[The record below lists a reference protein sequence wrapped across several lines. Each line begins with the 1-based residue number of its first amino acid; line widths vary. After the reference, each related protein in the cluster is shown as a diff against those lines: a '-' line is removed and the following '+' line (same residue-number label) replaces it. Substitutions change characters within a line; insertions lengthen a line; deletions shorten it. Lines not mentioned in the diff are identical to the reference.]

1 MGAIHSRELKGISQP
16 PRRSVIGQILGRV
29 AALQKLAQ
37 DSVAKIPG
45 WPQFVEVT
53 RILSAP
59 VRWLAETTQRRL
71 PFTRRLDW
79 LLEIERLKSL
89 HPVILMIAIAW
100 AIRRGLFTTQYGHIG
115 TDTLIYPTIA
125 TISYFNPFLGV
136 VTGIAFGIGDIVQKL
151 FVDDIFGTTKGDA
164 NYYAALLGYCIAYSS
179 LMFAG
184 LLPGAM
190 ARIFQLVARTIIG
203 LLFSAVARAQADG
216 ATSSGGDLGALGNP
230 LSGPYPLPELIASM
244 AGAALG
250 GYAVMHA
257 APILEYPAFYLRPHP
272 DVSCHNL
279 EMSTYLVGR
288 SRTVATAAAVVGPAL
303 STILNP
309 AEPDAR
315 PPSDGSGGG
324 EPIRSAPYVAGPDV
338 AEPAGS
344 LMTSRSGGTLPSHR
358 GPEPHAASAYAR
370 QVQIDQSIET
380 ARKRL
385 ADMQAELNA
394 LTPARRDLVRN
405 SPEFRDSWNLAQ
417 QALDS
422 AQYAKMQIEAQI
434 NAEALARSIDPG
446 TPELVSAVGAGA
458 MTSDAAARVRVS
470 GARQS
475 YEESSAN
482 DIQQQ
487 ESAAPPVPAHAGQS
501 LPGAPP
507 TGPSSVVTQFVDRH
521 YADIFNPDGT
531 LNKTRL
537 DNLIDQVKN
546 GQIRELP
553 QRIGTEL
560 QRSYREVLDQLS
572 AWHDAEHAAFQE
584 NLTTRSLAQ
593 TIFGAAQSVIAQ
605 RKAASAARAILA
617 PEEVGAALRLAGLEL
632 SPTSPL
638 AGLSN
643 IGAAVD
649 ESLQAALQ
657 QKGVIDTAIQ
667 PFEAWRHA
675 LATLAAPSHWVHIT
689 AGDSDEVQTV
699 RYYLGDAGIVAHI
712 IDNERHEIS
721 FPVKIE
727 DSLAEAGKWLG
738 WRLFPQATP
747 FSVDLS
753 CEELIALAAATDVL
767 REDQMRA
774 ALERRRPEPSYRFP
788 TDRLAAEI
796 ESGRKSPP
804 GRWFTEML
812 TAHLPARYAPRSESL
827 PAGLESLTQRTW
839 LSVESGNVSLAAPM
853 PGICLE
859 LGSPTPYL
867 LVGVGSGSEPGTY
880 VMAVRGLSGFW
891 TLRFGVP
898 EEEKIRFARTGG
910 RILEALVYYHLAS
923 VLGARRRGVEPEI
936 VGPESSVCSDCHSPL
951 RPGAR
956 FCSRCGTPRNIIS
969 QRS

>member
-1 MGAIHSRELKGISQP
+1 MGAIGSREIKGISQP
-16 PRRSVIGQILGRV
+16 PRRSVIGKILWQV
-29 AALQKLAQ
+29 AALQKLVQ
-37 DSVAKIPG
+37 DSLIKIPG

-53 RILSAP
+53 RTLSAP

-89 HPVILMIAIAW
+89 HPVILTIAIAW

-151 FVDDIFGTTKGDA
+151 FSDDIFGTTKGDA
-164 NYYAALLGYCIAYSS
+164 NYHAALLGYCIAYSS

-184 LLPGAM
+184 MLPGVV
-190 ARIFQLVARTIIG
+190 ARIFQLVARTIISM
-203 LLFSAVARAQADG
+203 LLSAVARARADG
-216 ATSSGGDLGALGNP
+216 ATSASDDLEALGNP
-230 LSGPYPLPELIASM
+230 LSGAYPLPELIASM

-279 EMSTYLVGR
+279 EMSKYLVGR
-288 SRTVATAAAVVGPAL
+288 SGTVATAAAVAGPAL

-309 AEPDAR
+309 AKLDAR
-315 PPSDGSGGG
+315 PPGGGGEGG
-324 EPIRSAPYVAGPDV
+324 EPIRSEPYAAG
-338 AEPAGS
+338 PAGS
-344 LMTSRSGGTLPSHR
+344 LMTSRSGGAPPSHR
-358 GPEPHAASAYAR
+358 APEPQAALAHAR
-370 QVQIDQSIET
+370 QVQIEQSIEI
-380 ARKRL
+380 ARKSL

-422 AQYAKMQIEAQI
+422 AQYAKMQIEAQL

-475 YEESSAN
+475 YEERSAD

-501 LPGAPP
+501 LLGAPP

-531 LNKTRL
+531 LNKTRF
-537 DNLIDQVKN
+537 DNLIDEVKN

-553 QRIGTEL
+553 QKIGTEL
-560 QRSYREVLDQLS
+560 QRSYRDVLDQLS
-572 AWHDAEHAAFQE
+572 AWHDAEHAAFQG

-617 PEEVGAALRLAGLEL
+617 REEVAAALRVAGLEL

-643 IGAAVD
+643 IGSAVD

-727 DSLAEAGKWLG
+727 DSLEEAGKWLG
-738 WRLFPQATP
+738 WRLFPQAAP

-753 CEELIALAAATDVL
+753 CEELIALAAATDAL

-812 TAHLPARYAPRSESL
+812 MAHLPARYAPRSESL

-839 LSVESGNVSLAAPM
+839 LSVENGNVSLAAPM

-859 LGSPTPYL
+859 LGSPTPFL
-867 LVGVGSGSEPGTY
+867 LVGVGSGAEPGTY

-898 EEEKIRFARTGG
+898 EEDKIRFARIGG
-910 RILEALVYYHLAS
+910 RMLEGLVYYHLAS
-923 VLGARRRGVEPEI
+923 VLGAARRGVEPGI

-956 FCSRCGTPRNIIS
+956 FCSRCGTPRNFIS